1 MTNHSDKRRA
11 LPPWLPDTLDD
22 IDVAIIGE
30 LSIDG
35 RAPFSRIANRLEMAE
50 ATVRKRVKRLE
61 DRGIIDIVA
70 VPTARAYENALMG
83 QAQVKLIGDPI
94 PAGEMITH
102 WPEVT
107 WLSLTAGDASFL
119 LEFVCSGREAFLDFV
134 QRLHDVPGVT
144 AVVISLYLKTIKR
157 TYVGPLTFAE
167 FEPDDAPSQ
176 PSDGA
181 RSTATTPMAQ
191 QSW

>member
-1 MTNHSDKRRA
+1 M
-11 LPPWLPDTLDD
+11 PPWLPDTLDNYD
-22 IDVAIIGE
+22 LAIIGE
-30 LSIDG
+30 LSVDG
-35 RAPFSRIANRLEMAE
+35 RASFGSIAKRLEMAE
-50 ATVRKRVKRLE
+50 ATVRKRVKRLQ
-61 DRGIIDIVA
+61 DRGIIEIVA

-83 QAQVKLIGDPI
+83 QAQVKLIGDPVA
-94 PAGEMITH
+94 AGEMIVQ

-157 TYVGPLTFAE
+157 TYVGPLTL
-167 FEPDDAPSQ
+167 DR
-176 PSDGA
+176 SDGPPEQRDGSSSA
-181 RSTATTPMAQ
+181 ATTPMARQ
-191 QSW
+191 PL